1 MITESNDKKSYPI
14 PVATAQAPVSDL
26 IRSPRL
32 PAELLKSTI
41 FLLKRLGDLVKER
54 AVPELVAAG
63 CNPYQHAVLA
73 LLGEGAAD
81 TQAQI
86 ADALGFDRSALVGVL
101 DDLEEQGLIERQR
114 DPNDRRRHVVSMT
127 ADGKRT
133 LSQRRALLGR
143 IEGDFL
149 APLDADERA
158 QLHGLLL
165 KLASYHDPR
174 YAGRNSSGS
183 GS

>member
-1 MITESNDKKSYPI
+1 MITTSNDTQSYPI
-14 PVATAQAPVSDL
+14 PVATAPVPVPDL
-26 IRSPRL
+26 VKSPRL

-63 CNPYQHAVLA
+63 CNPYQHAVLT

-114 DPNDRRRHVVSMT
+114 DRNDRRRHVVSIT
-127 ADGKRT
+127 PEGLRT
-133 LSQRRALLGR
+133 VSRRRSVIGR
-143 IEGDFL
+143 IERDFL
-149 APLDADERA
+149 EPLDADERD
-158 QLHGLLL
+158 QLHRLLL
-165 KLASYHDPR
+165 KLASHHDPR
-174 YAGRNSSGS
+174 YAGRKGSGS

>member
-1 MITESNDKKSYPI
+1 MITTSNDTQGYPI
-14 PVATAQAPVSDL
+14 PVATPPVPVPDL
-26 IRSPRL
+26 IKSPRL
-32 PAELLKSTI
+32 PAELLESTI

-54 AVPELVAAG
+54 AVPEFVAAG
-63 CNPYQHAVLA
+63 CNPYQQAVLA

-101 DDLEEQGLIERQR
+101 DDLEEQGLIERRR

-127 ADGKRT
+127 PDGERT
-133 LSQRRALLGR
+133 LSRRRTLLGR
-143 IEGDFL
+143 IESDFL
-149 APLDADERA
+149 EALNPDERR

-165 KLASYHDPR
+165 KLASHHDPR
-174 YAGRNSSGS
+174 YAGRDGS
-183 GS
+183 RSAS

>member
-1 MITESNDKKSYPI
+1 MITTSNDTESYAI
-14 PVATAQAPVSDL
+14 PVATAPPPVSDL
-26 IRSPRL
+26 MRSPRL

-54 AVPELVAAG
+54 AVPELIAGG
-63 CNPYQHAVLA
+63 CNPYQHAVLT

-86 ADALGFDRSALVGVL
+86 ADALGFDRSALVGIL
-101 DDLEEQGLIERQR
+101 DDLEEQGLIERRR
-114 DPNDRRRHVVSMT
+114 DPSDRRRHVVSMT
-127 ADGKRT
+127 PDGKRT
-133 LSQRRALLGR
+133 VSRRRALIGR

-149 APLDADERA
+149 APLDAGERE

-165 KLASYHDPR
+165 KLASHHDPR
-174 YAGRNSSGS
+174 YTGPDGS
-183 GS
+183 AS

>member
-1 MITESNDKKSYPI
+1 MITTSNDMQSYAI
-14 PVATAQAPVSDL
+14 PVATTPAPVSDL
-26 IRSPRL
+26 IKSPRL
-32 PAELLKSTI
+32 PAELLRSTI

-54 AVPELVAAG
+54 TVPELVAAG
-63 CNPYQHAVLA
+63 CNPYQHAVLT

-114 DPNDRRRHVVSMT
+114 DRKDRRRHVVSITPEGRRMVS
-127 ADGKRT
+127 R
-133 LSQRRALLGR
+133 RRAILGR
-143 IEGDFL
+143 IERDFL
-149 APLDADERA
+149 EPLDADERD
-158 QLHGLLL
+158 QLHGLLI
-165 KLASYHDPR
+165 KLASHHDPR
-174 YAGRNSSGS
+174 YAGRDGS

>member
-1 MITESNDKKSYPI
+1 MITTSNDTQSYAI
-14 PVATAQAPVSDL
+14 PVSTTPAPVSDL
-26 IRSPRL
+26 TKSPRL

-54 AVPELVAAG
+54 AVAEFVAAG
-63 CNPYQHAVLA
+63 CNPYQHAVLT
-73 LLGEGAAD
+73 LLDEGAAD

-86 ADALGFDRSALVGVL
+86 ADALGFDRSALVGML
-101 DDLEEQGLIERQR
+101 DELEEQGLIERRR

-127 ADGKRT
+127 ATGKRT
-133 LSQRRALLGR
+133 LARRRAIFGG
-143 IEGDFL
+143 IESDFL

-165 KLASYHDPR
+165 KLASRHDPR
-174 YAGRNSSGS
+174 YAGRHGS
-183 GS
+183 GSAS